1 MHIGPEV
8 GTGVVVVVVVHYTRL
23 ATWESGMEPILFLP
37 QRVMWGFGQT
47 FLCLPSVLLS
57 PSDVTLAMAN
67 TVLPAMFLVDTA
79 SLEIP

>member
-1 MHIGPEV
+1 
-8 GTGVVVVVVVHYTRL
+8 
-23 ATWESGMEPILFLP
+23 ME
-37 QRVMWGFGQT
+37 
-47 FLCLPSVLLS
+47 VLLS